1 MTEHTGWLLD
11 LYPDPQAGVALW
23 LLEDDGVRTRFTQ
36 SFPVTFYAAGPAP
49 MLRSFWRYLQ
59 QQPYHL
65 RLARAERR
73 DIFLDQTIPVLG
85 VTVNLPADQIRLFYQ
100 AARAF
105 PDLTFY
111 DGDLALALRHA
122 AVYGTFP
129 LARCRIEADASGRVA
144 DIHVIERPW
153 DIDVTPP
160 PLRILSL
167 EPDVDPRH
175 APPVSLHLR
184 FGRRSC
190 RLAFEPARALLIN
203 LAAILRQYDP
213 DIVLTAWGD
222 SWLVPTLLRLAEEH
236 HLPLPFN
243 RDGHHAIEYRAER
256 TYFSYGQVIYRDQQI
271 HFFGRHHI
279 DSRSAMLF
287 HDYGLDG
294 VYELGRITSLPLQTV
309 ARVSPG
315 SGISSMQMV
324 TALRLGIL
332 VPWHKQE
339 PEELKTAWQLLH
351 ADQGGLVYQP
361 TPGLHQNVAEL
372 DFISMY
378 PSIMVHCN
386 ISPETIHYG
395 VENSPAAAE
404 AAQNLPPGLIPLTL
418 GPLLEKRVE
427 IKRRLARL
435 PKSDPARAHYK
446 AYASAHKWLLV
457 TCFGYLGYKNARF
470 GRIEAHEAVTAYGRE
485 ALLRAKEAAEEA
497 GGEVLHMYV
506 DGLWVRSGDGSTLDT
521 ARLQPLLAEIE
532 NRTGLPIALD
542 GIYRWVAFLPSR
554 VDTRVP
560 VANRY
565 FGVFE
570 DGTLKARGIE
580 ARRRDTPLWVA
591 EVQMECLER
600 LAQEPDAIHAALILP
615 EIVGRLRQY
624 FKDLRTGQIPV
635 ERLVVAQKLSRAVSE
650 YRSPSPVARAAAQL
664 EKEGRVLRPGQ
675 IVRFVFI
682 LGNTK
687 VHAWDLST
695 PPDPARLDIER
706 YSTLLLRAAA
716 TILQPFGLDEA
727 LIRQQVFYPYTLPA
741 QTAQAGPVQ
750 LRLWP
755 SGFGQPAG
763 ISARDSQPERIQAP
777 EQFDSIGRRSGKLPG
792 LPAPPTRRDAATNP
806 AIEYRTESPAP
817 VV

>member
-1 MTEHTGWLLD
+1 MTEHTGRLLD

-49 MLRSFWRYLQ
+49 ALRAFWRYLQ
-59 QQPYHL
+59 QQPCHPH
-65 RLARAERR
+65 LARAERR
-73 DIFLDQTIPVLG
+73 DIFLDQIIPVLA
-85 VTVNLPADQIRLFYQ
+85 VSVNLPADQIRLFNQ
-100 AARAF
+100 VTREF
-105 PDLTFY
+105 PNLTFY

-129 LARCRIEADASGRVA
+129 LARCRVEADPTGRVM
-144 DIHVIERPW
+144 DIRVEDRPW

-160 PLRILSL
+160 PLRILSI

-175 APPVSLHLR
+175 APPTSLHLR

-190 RLAFEPARALLIN
+190 HLAFEPARALLIN

-222 SWLVPTLLRLAEEH
+222 SWLVPTLLSLAEEH
-236 HLPLPFN
+236 RLPLPFN
-243 RDGHHAIEYRAER
+243 RDGRHTIEYRAER
-256 TYFSYGQVIYRDQQI
+256 TYYSYGQVIYRDQQI

-294 VYELGRITSLPLQTV
+294 VCELGRITSLPLQTV

-315 SGISSMQMV
+315 SGISAMQMV

-395 VENSPAAAE
+395 VENSPATAE

-427 IKRRLARL
+427 IKRRLVRL
-435 PKSDPARAHYK
+435 PKSDPARTQYK

-497 GGEVLHMYV
+497 GCEVLHLYV
-506 DGLWVRSGDGSTLDT
+506 DGLWVRSGDGSRLDN
-521 ARLQPLLAEIE
+521 ACLQPLMAEIE
-532 NRTGLPIALD
+532 ARTGLPIALD

-554 VDTRVP
+554 VDARIP

-570 DGTLKARGIE
+570 DGTLKVRGIE

-600 LAQEPDAIHAALILP
+600 LAQEPDATHAALALP
-615 EIVGRLRQY
+615 EIVARLRQY
-624 FKDLRTGQIPV
+624 FKELRTGQIPV
-635 ERLVVAQKLSRAVSE
+635 EKLVVAQKLNRAVSE

-664 EKEGRVLRPGQ
+664 EKEGRMLRPGQ
-675 IVRFVFI
+675 MVRFVYI

-687 VHAWDLST
+687 VHAWDLRT
-695 PPDPARLDIER
+695 PPDPAQVDIER

-727 LIRQQVFYPYTLPA
+727 IIRQQIFYPYTLPA
-741 QTAQAGPVQ
+741 QTTQAAPVQ
-750 LRLWP
+750 LRLWT
-755 SGFGQPAG
+755 SAG
-763 ISARDSQPERIQAP
+763 ISSDHASVRAPYPKENRSAGLFNLLECLPDSALHANKQLMLG
-777 EQFDSIGRRSGKLPG
+777 S
-792 LPAPPTRRDAATNP
+792 
-806 AIEYRTESPAP
+806 
-817 VV
+817 